1 MPPARTVDEQIRMHL
16 TVLAYNIENSNQ
28 RNLQDINIYAENIA
42 SGLLNLLW
50 DTNLID
56 LNRDISGNFPAIDLS
71 DEESGLFIQ
80 VTSDDSLD
88 KIRGTVKKS
97 KTVAEQK
104 QVTISPKIL
113 LLRFKKPQR
122 TRTFKL
128 EKNVN
133 FNDEDVICLNDLA
146 HQIQNQELSKKSN
159 ILDYIKLHLPIT
171 ETTAQYPLEV
181 YTLRKFFESLSSIE
195 FDDSAQTMTTES
207 ELEKKKQLYLQFWTQ
222 IQQRYRAVLDQQR
235 ERSFKAAFDRI
246 GQADRLR
253 LTQYLGIESIKILD
267 TIETGD
273 PNNVLDAL
281 KNEIMTRI
289 NLPLVS
295 EVDVIHFLYYEFH
308 HCNVL
313 PIFDEV
319 LA

>member
-1 MPPARTVDEQIRMHL
+1 MHL